1 MSEINVVPVLLAG
14 GSGTRLWPLSRS
26 LYPKQFLPLV
36 EENTL
41 LQSTIDRLEGLQ
53 NKGVNCLDPIVICNE
68 EHRFIVAE
76 QFRQIKK
83 GTQAIIL
90 EPVGKNTAPAITL
103 AAIEASKNHND
114 PILLVLAADHLIKDT
129 DSFQQAVAQ
138 AACFADED
146 ELVTFGVEADKP
158 ETGYGYIKRGKAHS
172 IGGIAGKANAY
183 CIDCF
188 VEKPD
193 QLTAQ
198 QYVESNDYL
207 WNSGMFVFKASRF
220 LEEMAFH
227 RQDIVSVCEE
237 SLSKAE
243 EDLEFIR
250 LDAKSFMTC
259 PEDSVDCAVMEKTE
273 RALVV
278 PLPAGWSDLGSWSS
292 LWETQP
298 KDDAGNVTHGDV
310 LVHRAEDCY
319 AYSQSRLISLLGTK
333 DLVVVETKDAILV
346 ADRNEVQDV
355 KSLVA
360 QLKSQGRDEWK
371 LAREVF
377 RPWGKYDSV
386 DIGGRH
392 QVKRITVKP
401 GAKLSL
407 QMHYH
412 RAEHWIV
419 VSGTAK
425 VTVGDDVV
433 IVSENESTYIP
444 IGIVHSLENPGSIPL
459 ELIEVQSGS
468 YLGEDDIV
476 RLEDKY
482 GRK

>member
-1 MSEINVVPVLLAG
+1 
-14 GSGTRLWPLSRS
+14 
-26 LYPKQFLPLV
+26 LYPKQFLPLIGDK
-36 EENTL
+36 TL
-41 LQSTIDRLEGLQ
+41 LQSTVERLDGLQ
-53 NKGVNCLDPIVICNE
+53 SIGVNCLDPIVICNE
-68 EHRFIVAE
+68 EHRFIAAE
-76 QFRQIKK
+76 QFRTICKD
-83 GTQAIIL
+83 TQAIIL

-103 AAIEASKNHND
+103 AAIDASKNHDD
-114 PILLVLAADHLIKDT
+114 PILLVLAADHLISDIV
-129 DSFQQAVAQ
+129 SFQKAVSS
-138 AACFADED
+138 AASFANED
-146 ELVTFGVEADKP
+146 ELVTFGIQGDKP
-158 ETGYGYIKRGKAHS
+158 ETGYGYIKKGELCSIATSMGKFDAS
-172 IGGIAGKANAY
+172 LVDA
-183 CIDCF
+183 F

-193 QLTAQ
+193 EQRAREYL
-198 QYVESNDYL
+198 ESGNYL

-220 LEEMAFH
+220 LKEIALH
-227 RQDIVSVCEE
+227 KPDIVSACEQ

-250 LDAKSFMTC
+250 LDADSFMSC
-259 PEDSVDCAVMEKTE
+259 PADSIDYAVMENTD

-278 PLPAGWSDLGSWSS
+278 AMDAGWSDLGAWSA
-292 LWETQP
+292 LWEAQT
-298 KDDAGNVTHGDV
+298 KDENGNVSHGDV
-310 LVHRAEDCY
+310 LTHRSKDCY
-319 AYSQSRLISLLGTK
+319 AYSQSRLITLLGTK

-346 ADRNEVQDV
+346 ADRNQVQDV
-355 KSLVA
+355 KSLVD
-360 QLKSQGRDEWK
+360 QLKDQERDEWK

-386 DIGGRH
+386 DTGGRH

-425 VTVGDDVV
+425 VTVGDNVL

-444 IGIVHSLENPGSIPL
+444 IGVVHSLENPGSIPL

-476 RLEDKY
+476 RYEDKY